1 MQPNQRTATTAYV
14 STDINNEKGMFNK
27 LIQVLHEEIRDLK
40 PRYLIARLL
49 LAPLP
54 DYSFTRVR
62 VHVLRLAGFKAIS
75 SKATMW
81 GLPTITG
88 PDGIYARLKIG
99 DVSRFNI
106 GCLFNLGAD
115 ITIGDHV
122 AFGHN
127 VTILTE
133 THEIGPSSSRSGPLI
148 AKPVKIGHGCWIGA
162 NATILPGVTIG
173 DGTIIAANALVTKDI
188 PAYTVAAGMPARVVR
203 QLPEE

>member
-1 MQPNQRTATTAYV
+1 MQPNQTATTTVYD
-14 STDINNEKGMFNK
+14 STDMNNKTGLFNK

-88 PDGIYARLKIG
+88 PDNIYARLKIG

-115 ITIGDHV
+115 ITIGDNV

-188 PAYTVAAGMPARVVR
+188 PANTVAAGMPARVVR
-203 QLPEE
+203 QLPED